1 VAVRDVVGDV
11 RGKRPI
17 LVDDMISTG
26 STVVAA
32 MDALLAAG
40 CEPDV
45 VVAATHAVLAPR
57 ALARLLRPE
66 VARVVVTDSL
76 PLAREIDRVEVV
88 RLSPLLAEAV
98 RRLAGGRPLDEL
110 LAGR

>member
-1 VAVRDVVGDV
+1 
-11 RGKRPI
+11 
-17 LVDDMISTG
+17 
-26 STVVAA
+26 
-32 MDALLAAG
+32 
-40 CEPDV
+40 
-45 VVAATHAVLAPR
+45 
-57 ALARLLRPE
+57 
-66 VARVVVTDSL
+66 VVTDSL